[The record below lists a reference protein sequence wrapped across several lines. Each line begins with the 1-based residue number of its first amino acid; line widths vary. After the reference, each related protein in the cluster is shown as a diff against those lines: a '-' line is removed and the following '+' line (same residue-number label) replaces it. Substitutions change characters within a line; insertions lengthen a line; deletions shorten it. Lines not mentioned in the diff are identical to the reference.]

1 MATFADVFKGLRLSK
16 EYTQEEL
23 ANRLGFSKSRINMY
37 ERGEREPNFET
48 LELISDFFNVD
59 MNYLLGKTNKTTLVL
74 PGVDSAPYQY
84 EKFIS
89 LLEQLNDNG
98 RNRMFEYAEYLVSSG
113 KYTRDPVDDAMD
125 ELREQVKTDKRAL

>member
-1 MATFADVFKGLRLSK
+1 
-16 EYTQEEL
+16 
-23 ANRLGFSKSRINMY
+23 MY

-74 PGVDSAPYQY
+74 PGVDSAPDQY